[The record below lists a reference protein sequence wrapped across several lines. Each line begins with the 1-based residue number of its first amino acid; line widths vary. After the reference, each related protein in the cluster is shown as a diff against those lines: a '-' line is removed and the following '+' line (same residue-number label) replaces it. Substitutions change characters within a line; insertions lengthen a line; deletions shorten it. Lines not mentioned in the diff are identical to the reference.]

1 MVTAIRSLQDFQQ
14 SCRDIVVGLELRHAM
29 NRITALS
36 LTTAALLVMGESTGL
51 VQRIGL
57 QTIRAALGQTDG
69 QTQQIEPLSAN
80 DISWLFPAPADDA
93 DLAKLISIGDLTAGD
108 GPVWSEDIFHQ
119 FLTIA
124 SGSAGLVE
132 GTTHRIGLP
141 AEVWSRGV
149 WYISGVRIDPGAPG
163 LSPALVKQFGRS
175 PQIRLSVQ
183 PITHTPDGKL
193 KVHDIAAHLAFSFTM
208 TTANGDPIDDL
219 PAEIGCFPR
228 PKANVDA
235 FKAIVAD
242 LVALRDTLKNGQ
254 PGVTTARPLGVHPG
268 LNDANTAVN
277 TRNEMKALLER
288 HLASKRLTFM
298 TVTALSAGLSSSWIF
313 LPMFNV
319 PPNTDPSSPKGGF
332 VPMRGPALDGHS
344 YAQLFNAAANQHKV
358 VPAPYTNNITGPTC
372 KHAAL
377 PIAGPAIDDRLGA
390 DTASMMNTLVKS
402 EDERHDVL
410 EEINKLV
417 DPDASHLFNTDC
429 VSCHTET
436 RLGIKLLKGTGHITE
451 DIDKR
456 LLPNDP
462 WNVRGFGWFPRP
474 RDPAQPTVSHR
485 VGKET
490 FAVLTFINERC
501 LPRPEATCMPDQ

>member
-1 MVTAIRSLQDFQQ
+1 
-14 SCRDIVVGLELRHAM
+14 M
-29 NRITALS
+29 NRVTVLS
-36 LTTAALLVMGESTGL
+36 LTTAALLVVGGSTGL
-51 VQRIGL
+51 VQRSGL
-57 QTIRAALGQTDG
+57 QTISAALSATLGQTDGQTDG

-80 DISWLFPAPADDA
+80 DISWLFPAPANDM
-93 DLAKLISIGDLTAGD
+93 DLAKLISMRDLTAGD

-124 SGSAGLVE
+124 AGPAGSVE

-141 AEVWSRGV
+141 AEVWSRDV

-163 LSPALVKQFGRS
+163 LSPDLVKQFGRS

-183 PITHTPDGKL
+183 PIARTADGKL
-193 KVHDIAAHLAFSFTM
+193 KVYDIAAHLAFSFTM
-208 TTANGDPIDDL
+208 AKANGDPDDDV
-219 PAEIGCFPR
+219 PFQIGCFPR
-228 PKANVDA
+228 PKANAQA

-254 PGVTTARPLGVHPG
+254 PSVTTTSPLGIHPG
-268 LNDANTAVN
+268 LNNTNTAIN

-288 HLASKRLTFM
+288 HLSSNRLTAM
-298 TVTALSAGLSSSWIF
+298 TITALSAGLSSSWIF
-313 LPMFNV
+313 LPIFDV
-319 PPNTDPSSPKGGF
+319 PPNTDPSRPKGGF
-332 VPMRGPALDGHS
+332 VPLHSPALDGHH

-358 VPAPYTNNITGPTC
+358 VPAPYTNNLIGPTC
-372 KHAAL
+372 RHAGL
-377 PIAGPAIDDRLGA
+377 PIAGPPIDDRIGVA
-390 DTASMMNTLVKS
+390 TAPLMNTLAKS
-402 EDERHDVL
+402 EDDRNDIL
-410 EEINKLV
+410 QKINTLI

-436 RLGIKLLKGTGHITE
+436 RLGITLLNGDAHIKE

-456 LLPNDP
+456 LLPNHP
-462 WNVRGFGWFPRP
+462 WNVRGFGWFPHP
-474 RDPAQPTVSHR
+474 RETAQPTVSHR